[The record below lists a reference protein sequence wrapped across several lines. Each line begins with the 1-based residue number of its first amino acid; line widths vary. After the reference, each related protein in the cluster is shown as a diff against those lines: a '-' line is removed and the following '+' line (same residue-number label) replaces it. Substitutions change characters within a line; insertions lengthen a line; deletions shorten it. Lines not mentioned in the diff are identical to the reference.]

1 MGEDERDIVEEEQ
14 SGQEKEASGSTVTS
28 KIVKILLYVA
38 GGVIVIFLML
48 GISYLVSKYVQES
61 RYQKSQD
68 IIAAPPPE
76 PLAVY
81 SLPAISK
88 TTADA
93 EPHFVKMQISLA
105 YTADPLLNTELVNR
119 KDEIQHIV
127 NIILQG
133 KTYEELRSVSGS
145 ITLAEEIKAHI
156 NMRLIAGKIKEIY
169 FVEFVV
175 N

>member
-1 MGEDERDIVEEEQ
+1 MGDDERDIVEDEEK
-14 SGQEKEASGSTVTS
+14 SQEPSGSTGTS

-38 GGVIVIFLML
+38 GGIIIIFLML
-48 GISYLVSKYVQES
+48 GISYLVSKSVTES
-61 RYQKSQD
+61 KYQKDQD

-76 PLAVY
+76 PLAIY
-81 SLPAISK
+81 SLPAFSK

-93 EPHFVKMQISLA
+93 EPHFIKMQISLG
-105 YTADPLLNTELVNR
+105 YVADPMLNTELVNR

-133 KTYEELRSVSGS
+133 KTYEELNSVTGA

-156 NMRLIAGKIKEIY
+156 NIRLIAGKIKEIY
-169 FVEFVV
+169 YVEFVV

>member
-1 MGEDERDIVEEEQ
+1 MGDDERDIVEEEGQ
-14 SGQEKEASGSTVTS
+14 GQEPAGSSGTS

-38 GGVIVIFLML
+38 GGVIIIFLML
-48 GISYLVSKYVQES
+48 GISYLVSKSVQES
-61 RYQKSQD
+61 KYQKSQD

-81 SLPAISK
+81 ALPSFSK

-93 EPHFVKMQISLA
+93 EPHFVKMTISLG
-105 YTADPLLNTELVNR
+105 YVADPMLNTELVSR

-133 KTYEELRSVSGS
+133 KTYEELNSVTGA

-156 NMRLIAGKIKEIY
+156 NIRLIAGKIKEIY
-169 FVEFVV
+169 YVEFVV

>member
-1 MGEDERDIVEEEQ
+1 MGDDERDIVEDEGK
-14 SGQEKEASGSTVTS
+14 SQEPSGSTATS

-38 GGVIVIFLML
+38 GGIIIIVLMI
-48 GISYLVSKYVQES
+48 GISFLVSKSVQES
-61 RYQKSQD
+61 KYQKSQD

-76 PLAVY
+76 PLATY
-81 SLPAISK
+81 ELPTFTK

-93 EPHFVKMQISLA
+93 EPHFVKMTISLA
-105 YTADPLLNTELVNR
+105 YSMDPILNNELVNR

-127 NIILQG
+127 NILLQG
-133 KTYEELRSVSGS
+133 KMYEELNSVSGT

-156 NMRLIAGKIKEIY
+156 NIRLINGKIKEIY
-169 FVEFVV
+169 FKEFVV